1 MDWYL
6 KVLKN
11 YTGFTGRARRT
22 EFWMFALIN
31 LLVALGVSLIG
42 AIIGARLALNT
53 LYSLGVLLPSLAVSM
68 RRLHDTNRSG
78 WWLLIGLVPIIGA
91 IVLIVFA
98 VQDSQPGDN
107 QYGPNPKALATSLAS
122 GAS

>member
-11 YTGFTGRARRT
+11 YTGFAGRARRT
-22 EFWMFALIN
+22 EFWMFTLVNI
-31 LLVALGVSLIG
+31 LVALGVSLIG
-42 AIIGARLALNT
+42 AIIGARAALST
-53 LYSLGVLLPSLAVSM
+53 LYSLAVLLPGLAVSM

-78 WWLLIGLVPIIGA
+78 WWLLIALVPVIGA

-107 QYGPNPKALATSLAS
+107 QYGPNPKVLATSLAS